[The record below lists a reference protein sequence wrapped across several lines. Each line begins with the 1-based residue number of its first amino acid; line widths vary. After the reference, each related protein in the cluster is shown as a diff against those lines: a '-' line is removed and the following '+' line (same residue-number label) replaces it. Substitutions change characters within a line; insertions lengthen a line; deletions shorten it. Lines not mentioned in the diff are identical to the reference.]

1 MNDYQ
6 CGQIQAISLK
16 IKIRCI
22 NGSLNNVEVMA
33 TTIVKLLDI
42 EKGNI
47 FSFKKYFFKLWS
59 KGCYV
64 LLKSLNCRNVRSV
77 LKMFRQCQFIHGN
90 SILQLRKSFKN
101 SES

>member
-6 CGQIQAISLK
+6 CRQIQAISLK

-22 NGSLNNVEVMA
+22 NGSLNNVMA

-42 EKGNI
+42 EKGNV

-64 LLKSLNCRNVRSV
+64 LLKSSNCRNVRSV

>member
-22 NGSLNNVEVMA
+22 NGSLNNAEVMA
-33 TTIVKLLDI
+33 TTIVKLLDV
-42 EKGNI
+42 

-64 LLKSLNCRNVRSV
+64 LLKSLNCRNVQSV

-90 SILQLRKSFKN
+90 SAP
-101 SES
+101 